1 MELYI
6 QYMQAYI
13 LYPYVLISLTMYI
26 IRKYKKKVK
35 ALKNIVS
42 ITSVAPY
49 TETVLRTW
57 LKLATVT

>member
-1 MELYI
+1 MELYT

-26 IRKYKKKVK
+26 IKNTKNVK
-35 ALKNIVS
+35 ALENIVS
-42 ITSVAPY
+42 ITSVALY

-57 LKLATVT
+57 LKLATVN